1 MLSCSSAEPGTVQQK
16 CMQASS
22 YMYACLTAPPWRQL
36 PSARCPAVMLL
47 PWQRRPLL
55 RCGTGGGARLH
66 APWIA
71 HQWATSRAPSSRARA
86 TAAAFGFARARVR
99 RCASANCPA
108 RSDPVH
114 GSGMAR
120 PRRSWRRGR
129 STIFDHLEPAG
140 RGRRPARRVLRAAPG
155 YEYDT
160 VDAPLT
166 DSRRA
171 KPRDEASE

>member
-22 YMYACLTAPPWRQL
+22 YACLTAPPWRQL

-55 RCGTGGGARLH
+55 RCGTGGYGGARR
-66 APWIA
+66 
-71 HQWATSRAPSSRARA
+71 TRRGSRISGPRAARRRRALVRA

-129 STIFDHLEPAG
+129 STIFDHLPAG